1 MRRVSRGP
9 AVLMCAALIGCGG
22 KGGDGGGGPV
32 VPPPPPTLTFKC
44 SDSPQQPDQVVLRC
58 GVRLTEDVWQIDV
71 MIGAHPTSDIGGFA
85 FDVLIDPMIM
95 KYVPG
100 SAVSG
105 SMLFQDGEVPLLSVD
120 TAPGDPG
127 RLVVGIYR
135 TGGAPGIAVVPG
147 TFDRIMVF
155 DVQALPGAQFDPD
168 PSHLR
173 FDKTRSE
180 ALDSSIQ
187 HQPIPSITFS
197 DQILLSNQ

>member
-22 KGGDGGGGPV
+22 KGGDGGGPV

-44 SDSPQQPDQVVLRC
+44 SDSPPQADQVVLRC
-58 GVRLTEDVWQIDV
+58 GVRLTQDVWQIDV
-71 MIGAHPTSDIGGFA
+71 MIGAHPASDIGGFA
-85 FDVLIDPMIM
+85 FDVLIDPMVL

-105 SMLFQDGEVPLLSVD
+105 SMLFQDGEVPLLTAV

-135 TGGAPGIAVVPG
+135 TGGVPGVAVVPG

-155 DVQALPGAQFDPD
+155 NVQALPGALFDPY
-168 PSHLR
+168 PLHLR
-173 FDKTRSE
+173 FDEARSE
-180 ALDSSIQ
+180 ALDTSV
-187 HQPIPSITFS
+187 PPKAIPSITFS

>member
-22 KGGDGGGGPV
+22 KGGDGGGPV

-44 SDSPQQPDQVVLRC
+44 SDSPPQADQVVLRC
-58 GVRLTEDVWQIDV
+58 GVRLTQDVWQIDV
-71 MIGAHPTSDIGGFA
+71 MIGAHPASDIGGFA
-85 FDVLIDPMIM
+85 FDVLIDPMVL

-105 SMLFQDGEVPLLSVD
+105 SMLFQDGEVPLLTAV

-135 TGGAPGIAVVPG
+135 TGGVPGVAVVPG

-155 DVQALPGAQFDPD
+155 NVQALPGALFDPY
-168 PSHLR
+168 PLHLR
-173 FDKTRSE
+173 FDEARSE
-180 ALDSSIQ
+180 ALDTSVPPQ
-187 HQPIPSITFS
+187 AIPSITFS

>member
-1 MRRVSRGP
+1 MRRVSRGT
-9 AVLMCAALIGCGG
+9 AVLMCVALIGCGG
-22 KGGDGGGGPV
+22 KGVDGGRCPV
-32 VPPPPPTLTFKC
+32 VHPPPPTLTFKC

-58 GVRLTEDVWQIDV
+58 GVRLTQDVWQIDV
-71 MIGAHPTSDIGGFA
+71 MIGAHPVSDIGGFA
-85 FDVLIDPMIM
+85 FDVLIDPMVL

-105 SMLFQDGEVPLLSVD
+105 SMLFQDGEVPLLTAV

-135 TGGAPGIAVVPG
+135 TGGVPGVAVVPG

-155 DVQALPGAQFDPD
+155 NVQALPGALFDPY
-168 PSHLR
+168 PLHLR
-173 FDKTRSE
+173 FDEARSE
-180 ALDSSIQ
+180 ALDTSVPPQ
-187 HQPIPSITFS
+187 AIPSITFS